1 MSGVLHQ
8 YLALGAILFVLG
20 AIGFLV
26 RRNLIVQFL
35 SAELMLQGVALNFVA
50 FSLYHHNLQGQ
61 SFVVFLLTV
70 AACEAAI
77 ALALVM
83 ALYQQRQTLD
93 GRVFSELAEAAP
105 RAEIEPPIPPSE
117 ATPKPTEHPRL
128 RPAGAEPILDDAH
141 QMQEAPARV

>member
-20 AIGFLV
+20 AVGFLV

-35 SAELMLQGVALNFVA
+35 SAELMLQGVAINFVA
-50 FSLYHHNLQGQ
+50 FGRYHHNMQGQ
-61 SFVVFLLTV
+61 AFVVFLLTV

-83 ALYQQRQTLD
+83 ALYQQRRTLD
-93 GRVFSELAEAAP
+93 GRAWSELAEMPPSAEVELPMADGDTAAP
-105 RAEIEPPIPPSE
+105 APEL
-117 ATPKPTEHPRL
+117 PRL
-128 RPAGAEPILDDAH
+128 APAGPEPILARSH
-141 QMQEAPARV
+141 SSHEEARR